1 MKFTTSLTV
10 LASLGLASTAS
21 AQSFSFPNFNN
32 TAGLTVNAN
41 AGPVAGALRVA
52 PALGGMKGSVLTS
65 VPFGVSGTFT
75 TTFNFQIS
83 AQAAGGADGLAFVI
97 ENDPRGPLAFGD
109 GGTEMGY
116 GHELINPPSNAINN
130 SLVVEIDTWLSAG
143 DLSDNEI
150 SVQTGGSGVNRA
162 DAGYSLGRVIPAI
175 NMSNGAVHVMRINYV
190 PGTLDVFLDNM
201 LTPVL
206 SVPWDF
212 NSGGTW
218 VVSGTPVGGMN
229 LIGGSSAYIG
239 FSSATGGAW
248 ENHDVLSW
256 DWSSCPAAVVYCTA
270 KINSLGCTPAI
281 AAQGSPSASAGS
293 GFTVSGSFVINNKP
307 GLLIYTNGG
316 RASVPFQGGV
326 RCINSPIKRS
336 VPLSSGGN
344 PPPNDCSG
352 VYSIDMNAFAVG
364 SLGGVPAAYLQGPGT
379 TVDCQFWGRDN
390 GFPAPN
396 NSTLSDGLE
405 YIVCP

>member
-10 LASLGLASTAS
+10 LASLGLGSTAS

-32 TAGLTVNAN
+32 TTGLTFNAN

-65 VPFGVSGTFT
+65 VPFGVSGTFS

-83 AQAAGGADGLAFVI
+83 SQAGGGADGLAFVI

-116 GHELINPPSNAINN
+116 GHDQINPPSNAINN

-162 DAGYSLGRVIPAI
+162 DAGFSLGRVIPAI

-190 PGTLDVFLDNM
+190 PGTLDVYLDN
-201 LTPVL
+201 LVTPVL

-229 LIGGSSAYIG
+229 LIGGSSAYVG

-256 DWSSCPAAVVYCTA
+256 DWSSCPAAIVYCTA

-281 AAQGSPSASAGS
+281 GALGSPSATAGS
-293 GFTVSGSFVINNKP
+293 GFTVSASFVINNKP

-316 RASVPFQGGV
+316 RASAPFQGGV

-336 VPLSSGGN
+336 VPLNSGGN
-344 PPPNDCSG
+344 PPPNDCS
-352 VYSIDMNAFAVG
+352 
-364 SLGGVPAAYLQGPGT
+364 
-379 TVDCQFWGRDN
+379 
-390 GFPAPN
+390 
-396 NSTLSDGLE
+396 
-405 YIVCP
+405 